1 MGVISLGI
9 IPEYVLSDLTADDVR
24 SVKVYDQQS
33 PDAKYLG
40 DDKARNEKV
49 MDVVTYSKPD
59 VIKGGVMAAQVG
71 VSLGKEGY
79 SGEKFRYD
87 MGTDLYRNTE
97 RNNLRL
103 GLIFQ
108 ENSPSN
114 ATVASQGITPGSRQ
128 DVSAGHSL
136 RRGDSLMVSTNFIFR
151 RNTRE
156 SRSLSN
162 MVYFPDR
169 DYSQRSQN
177 TSSFTKGRSH
187 AFSLSENIQC
197 RRRGNIF
204 MVSARGGTRTGRRR
218 CQSEFHFAA
227 NR

>member
-1 MGVISLGI
+1 
-9 IPEYVLSDLTADDVR
+9 
-24 SVKVYDQQS
+24 
-33 PDAKYLG
+33 
-40 DDKARNEKV
+40 

-128 DVSAGHSL
+128 DVSAGH
-136 RRGDSLMVSTNFIFR
+136 
-151 RNTRE
+151 
-156 SRSLSN
+156 
-162 MVYFPDR
+162 
-169 DYSQRSQN
+169 
-177 TSSFTKGRSH
+177 
-187 AFSLSENIQC
+187 
-197 RRRGNIF
+197 
-204 MVSARGGTRTGRRR
+204 
-218 CQSEFHFAA
+218 
-227 NR
+227 